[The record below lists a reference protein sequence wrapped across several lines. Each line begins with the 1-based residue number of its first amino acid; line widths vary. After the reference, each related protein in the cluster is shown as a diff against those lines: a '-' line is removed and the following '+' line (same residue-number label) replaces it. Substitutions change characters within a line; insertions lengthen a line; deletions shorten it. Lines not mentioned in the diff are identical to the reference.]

1 MGLLFHRH
9 ESSILVRFFLSKTKL
24 QPINDSIPRL
34 TLPRPLREGG
44 FFGTRYECQKNW
56 VRGINVFIL
65 CCLLISTS
73 ISAASEAFKNS
84 LIRMDFS
91 KISGGIQVKLYT
103 NKPYGDSVSVV
114 KKSDSEY
121 AILMPE
127 TSNSMTASPIL
138 NPVSSVVRGVSV
150 KTQQY
155 ENGIKGYTKILIT
168 TSSPI
173 EIVPQVKA
181 INVSEYQLSENDYS
195 ELLAQTAKHQKST
208 VQKPKT
214 KPTKTAQKTPNT
226 KPYSKPDLN
235 QGSRLGFP
243 AQQHKAKNV
252 LNAASPKKVTQT
264 PVAKPV
270 IKEVKKPVSQPVES
284 AKPIQETTPVETVMT
299 TSVPSPSP
307 TVPPTQNALN
317 APESAVQ
324 QPIAPALPL
333 TFSQKLINVA
343 ENPRLLAKYKDVVM
357 NNLYLIGGAAIA
369 VFLLLLLGARRMTK
383 GIQKQKETFTKNL
396 NESPAPTANFM
407 DKINENMTWKEKYQT
422 YVDASNQPQEASNE
436 SIEQT
441 PSPFEAQEE
450 LNELFEIDSEDNFA
464 QSQDNLEQE
473 DFTAQSTTNENR
485 YEPYEQLERDLL
497 AETEVPQHEISG
509 REDVLGKDRLD
520 ELFGIDEDVFGEE
533 NGFIEEDYE
542 IPQQNI
548 KPRAS
553 FYEPL
558 NSQPVEESFAE
569 MFTEPVA
576 ESFTET
582 TETSIDEEQE
592 VEEIKSEYVIDATK
606 GFYLVNYKDSSAL
619 IGHIEDEVFVLK
631 QFKEKIEGNLQARL
645 DEHKGESANYMTKVG
660 SKFKA
665 LVEVKPDNMNLLI
678 EL

>member
-1 MGLLFHRH
+1 M
-9 ESSILVRFFLSKTKL
+9 
-24 QPINDSIPRL
+24 
-34 TLPRPLREGG
+34 
-44 FFGTRYECQKNW
+44 
-56 VRGINVFIL
+56 
-65 CCLLISTS
+65 LIGAH

-84 LIRMDFS
+84 LIRMDFA

-103 NKPYGDSVSVV
+103 NKPYGDSLSVV

-155 ENGIKGYTKILIT
+155 ENGIKGYTKITIST
-168 TSSPI
+168 TAPI

-195 ELLAQTAKHQKST
+195 ELLAQTSKKQKT
-208 VQKPKT
+208 ATTQKPKT
-214 KPTKTAQKTPNT
+214 KPTKAIQKTSIT
-226 KPYSKPDLN
+226 KPSIKKIEPKQTIVASKPK
-235 QGSRLGFP
+235 QVV
-243 AQQHKAKNV
+243 QK
-252 LNAASPKKVTQT
+252 TIE
-264 PVAKPV
+264 KPV
-270 IKEVKKPVSQPVES
+270 VKEARKPIAQPITQPVLKPVSQPVEI
-284 AKPIQETTPVETVMT
+284 AKPLQETKPVEAT
-299 TSVPSPSP
+299 TVPSPSP
-307 TVPPTQNALN
+307 TVPPTQNAL
-317 APESAVQ
+317 SALEPVVQ
-324 QPIAPALPL
+324 QPIAPTPPL

-357 NNLYLIGGAAIA
+357 NNIYMIGGAAIA

-396 NESPAPTANFM
+396 NESPAPTSNFM

-422 YVDASNQPQEASNE
+422 YVEASNQPQEE
-436 SIEQT
+436 SVETPEQQTEPT
-441 PSPFEAQEE
+441 PSSFEGQEE
-450 LNELFEIDSEDNFA
+450 LNELFEIDNEDNFA
-464 QSQDNLEQE
+464 TSEATESFDNTAQE
-473 DFTAQSTTNENR
+473 DFTAQTTTNENI
-485 YEPYEQLERDLL
+485 YEQLERDLL

-509 REDVLGKDRLD
+509 TEDVFGKDRLD
-520 ELFGIDEDVFGEE
+520 EIFGIDENVLGENVLGEDMFEEE
-533 NGFIEEDYE
+533 NYSFNEP
-542 IPQQNI
+542 PQQNVR
-548 KPRAS
+548 PRAS

-558 NSQPVEESFAE
+558 NSEPISEPVMDTLEEPFGEPFGEPFAE
-569 MFTEPVA
+569 S
-576 ESFTET
+576 ESFTEPAT
-582 TETSIDEEQE
+582 QAFSAVDEEQE
-592 VEEIKSEYVIDATK
+592 VEEIKSEYVIDDK
-606 GFYLVNYKDSSAL
+606 RGFYLVNYKDSSAL

-645 DEHKGESANYMTKVG
+645 DEHKGASANYMTKVG

>member
-1 MGLLFHRH
+1 M
-9 ESSILVRFFLSKTKL
+9 SKNIR
-24 QPINDSIPRL
+24 INKYFYIF
-34 TLPRPLREGG
+34 T
-44 FFGTRYECQKNW
+44 
-56 VRGINVFIL
+56 L
-65 CCLLISTS
+65 CCLLIGAR

-103 NKPYGDSVSVV
+103 NKPYGDSLSVV

-127 TSNSMTASPIL
+127 TSNSMTSSPIL

-155 ENGIKGYTKILIT
+155 ENGIKGYTKITIST
-168 TSSPI
+168 TSPI

-195 ELLAQTAKHQKST
+195 ELLAQTSKQQKT
-208 VQKPKT
+208 AAQKPKA
-214 KPTKTAQKTPNT
+214 KPTKTIQKTSET
-226 KPYSKPDLN
+226 KPTSQKTAYIP
-235 QGSRLGFP
+235 
-243 AQQHKAKNV
+243 
-252 LNAASPKKVTQT
+252 PKKIIKTEPKQT
-264 PVAKPV
+264 TVATKPKQIV
-270 IKEVKKPVSQPVES
+270 QKTIEKPIVKEVQKPISQPVSQPAKS
-284 AKPIQETTPVETVMT
+284 AKPAQETTPAVTTET

-307 TVPPTQNALN
+307 TAAPTQNALP
-317 APESAVQ
+317 APEPTVQ
-324 QPIAPALPL
+324 QPIAPSPPL

-343 ENPRLLAKYKDVVM
+343 ENPRLLAKYKNVVM
-357 NNLYLIGGAAIA
+357 NNLYLIGGAAIV

-396 NESPAPTANFM
+396 NESPAPTSNFM

-422 YVDASNQPQEASNE
+422 YVDASNQPQEEHGEAP
-436 SIEQT
+436 EQPSEPT
-441 PSPFEAQEE
+441 PSAFEPSQE
-450 LNELFEIDSEDNFA
+450 LNELFEVDSEDNFTP
-464 QSQDNLEQE
+464 SQDNLEQE
-473 DFTAQSTTNENR
+473 SFTTQATTNENR

-497 AETEVPQHEISG
+497 AETEVPQHEISST
-509 REDVLGKDRLD
+509 EDVFGKDRLD
-520 ELFGIDEDVFGEE
+520 EIFGIDEDVFGEE
-533 NGFIEEDYE
+533 NGFTTDDYSFNE
-542 IPQQNI
+542 MPQEPI

-558 NSQPVEESFAE
+558 NSEPIIEPISEPIIEPFGETFAKP
-569 MFTEPVA
+569 MA
-576 ESFTET
+576 ESFTEPAAEYT
-582 TETSIDEEQE
+582 VTDEEQE
-592 VEEIKSEYVIDATK
+592 VEEIKSEYVIDAK
-606 GFYLVNYKDSSAL
+606 RGFYLVNYKDSSAL

-645 DEHKGESANYMTKVG
+645 DEHKGASANYMTKVG